1 MCSRVAKEG
10 SLSVARRKKET
21 HSQGRVA
28 SKTVIM
34 FERVVFR

>member
-1 MCSRVAKEG
+1 MCSLIAKEG
-10 SLSVARRKKET
+10 SLSIARKKKET

-34 FERVVFR
+34 LERVVF